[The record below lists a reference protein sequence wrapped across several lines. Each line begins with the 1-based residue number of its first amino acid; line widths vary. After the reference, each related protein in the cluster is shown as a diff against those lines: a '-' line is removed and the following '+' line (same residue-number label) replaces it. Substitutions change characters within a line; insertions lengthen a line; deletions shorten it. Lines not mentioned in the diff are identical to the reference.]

1 MGQLGCD
8 MWHPVL
14 RRCGN
19 WIPSPSLREFV
30 PFATFKKDTSN
41 EAWVWVVHF
50 GRWFKKSEKSFSKS
64 FPWISVIFF
73 FCFFVPLKIRVEK
86 RHVHK
91 HTENS
96 CSTFLSKRSHI
107 PPMEN
112 HPYPATL
119 KGDIVSCCFGGYAAS
134 WIRDTSHQPS
144 GLRSQDLQWSL
155 CRPPIKALN
164 FQIEVGCSYEVP
176 SLWDPFGLLARPEGR
191 SGLGGFFFCEKKNP
205 FFVFQRFLFN
215 KEKASNLFQIF
226 PVSCVQMSIF
236 KNVFKATPKSFYASF
251 LQLEKKNSNL
261 QWVVFLRETLA

>member
-73 FCFFVPLKIRVEK
+73 FVFFCSPQDSCGKKNTFTNKQKIVAALSCGNDHISRSSSQLPLSGIMWSLCWR
-86 RHVHK
+86 
-91 HTENS
+91 
-96 CSTFLSKRSHI
+96 LM
-107 PPMEN
+107 PQ
-112 HPYPATL
+112 
-119 KGDIVSCCFGGYAAS
+119 
-134 WIRDTSHQPS
+134 WIRDNPIN
-144 GLRSQDLQWSL
+144 LRSPSVQDLQWSL
-155 CRPPIKALN
+155 CRPPIKALK

-191 SGLGGFFFCEKKNP
+191 QKGDFFHKKKQNP
-205 FFVFQRFLFN
+205 FLFFKGFCSRKKRHQICSKLFQFHAFKWVFSKTCLRPPPKPPGFYDSF
-215 KEKASNLFQIF
+215 SNL
-226 PVSCVQMSIF
+226 
-236 KNVFKATPKSFYASF
+236 
-251 LQLEKKNSNL
+251 KKNSNL
-261 QWVVFLRETLA
+261 QWVVFLRETRA